1 MDAGNY
7 LAEQQYLAGERE
19 AEIEA
24 IRRELSYNTP
34 VVTTLALAPQTELTL
49 QEIF

>member
-24 IRRELSYNTP
+24 NTP